1 MQVEAVESGAFGWAL
16 VKLNSGEQFVSEAGA
31 MFRVSSNIDIEVT
44 TRSRSSG
51 GLLSGVRRMFA
62 GESFFLSKYTASGGR
77 GGEVG
82 LAPRLQGEVAVVDC
96 DGRNR
101 WVCAGGSYLGSSPDL
116 DIDTQFQGLRG
127 VFSGE
132 SLSFLSVEGAGPLV
146 VNAFGKLT
154 EVDVEGHLTVDT
166 GHVVA
171 FEESLTY
178 SIDKAGG
185 SWIQSFLTSEGLTL
199 KFYGHGR
206 LYLQSHNPDEFG
218 RNVGPLLPP
227 RSS

>member
-1 MQVEAVESGAFGWAL
+1 MQVEAVHSGAFGWAR
-16 VKLNSGEQFVSEAGA
+16 VKLDAGERFISEAGS
-31 MFRVSSNIDIEVT
+31 MFRVSSNVDIDVT

-51 GLLSGVRRMFA
+51 GLMSGIKRMLA
-62 GESFFLSKYTASGGR
+62 GEHFFFSTYTASGGQAA
-77 GGEVG
+77 EVG
-82 LAPRLQGEVAVVDC
+82 LAPRLQGEVAVINC
-96 DGRNR
+96 DGMNR

-146 VNAFGKLT
+146 VNAFGKIT
-154 EVDVEGHLTVDT
+154 EIDVEGQFTVDT

-171 FEESLTY
+171 FEDSLAY

-185 SWIQSFLTSEGLTL
+185 SWVQSFLTSEGLTL
-199 KFYGHGR
+199 RFSGHGR
-206 LYLQSHNPDEFG
+206 LYVQSHNPDEFG
-218 RNVGPLLPP
+218 KAVGPMLPP
-227 RSS
+227 RG